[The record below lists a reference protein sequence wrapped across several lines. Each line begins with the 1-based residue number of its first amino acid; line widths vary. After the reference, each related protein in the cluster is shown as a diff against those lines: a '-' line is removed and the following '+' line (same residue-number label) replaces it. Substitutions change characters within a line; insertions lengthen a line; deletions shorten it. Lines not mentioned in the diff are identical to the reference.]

1 MHCGQPAHQAEKLIR
16 DWKDFRC
23 CGATVEQARFE
34 KPVIPQFSNSSGVA
48 LKTFFHALHERL
60 IVVYQLDG
68 EFHRV
73 RSRGASSY
81 DLKNSSP
88 S

>member
-16 DWKDFRC
+16 DWKDFPWSS
-23 CGATVEQARFE
+23 ASVEQARFE
-34 KPVIPQFSNSSGVA
+34 KPVIPEFSNSRGVT

-68 EFHRV
+68 EFHTV
-73 RSRGASSY
+73 RSRGTSSY